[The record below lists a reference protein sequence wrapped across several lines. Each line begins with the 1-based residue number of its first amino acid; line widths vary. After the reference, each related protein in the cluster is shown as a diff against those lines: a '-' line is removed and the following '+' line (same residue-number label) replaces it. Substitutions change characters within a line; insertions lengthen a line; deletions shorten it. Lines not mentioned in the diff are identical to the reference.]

1 MASNDDPQPE
11 VHEYTGLHDW
21 AESTGVELPEPE
33 PEAVDPADAA
43 ERIERLWANA
53 ASPDEFPALR
63 EHRVEQDGEAAVLP
77 AEVRTAA
84 QDAAEALRYGGRK
97 PRRRRGRGKPRA
109 EAGEPAEPPVDPMEA
124 ALDAIEDLLD
134 AKGGVARK
142 ALARVLRLPLS
153 TSAVRDIDLLRI
165 GGTPPEHDQRLAE
178 VYMTDDVIHGDA
190 EVEEIVSPLDYLT
203 SREFTVNEVLFVD
216 GVVRITPM
224 GLLDTLG
231 GVVRITQAHLNRNRG
246 RVHPVVGFKALRF
259 AGTGR
264 HEGNNIRV
272 ARFRLSYRPRA
283 HPLAFFFALQL
294 SRAFEADPAIAELYM
309 GMAQR
314 RGFLEHVGLEED
326 ITAPEAA
333 ALLKERL
340 PGYYLEFP
348 GSGLTP
354 SQTAGERGKMPV
366 EKGKRKRRRKAPGGV
381 TRSIGRGGESLGRDG
396 PREDC
401 VFTWPCRH
409 VAAQQADAGNKY
421 AICSMTFAGWVVSPH
436 ACVLVFLG
444 VLAVQNAVAL
454 ALAISRPRRSRPG
467 RAAR

>member
-134 AKGGVARK
+134 ALGIPEDAYEIGENTLAFPVDADDLAGYPPMPPGYGYKGGVARK

-153 TSAVRDIDLLRI
+153 TSAVRDIDLLRL

-216 GVVRITPM
+216 GVVRITPL

-231 GVVRITQAHLNRNRG
+231 GVLRITQAHLNRNRG

-366 EKGKRKRRRKAPGGV
+366 EKGKRKRRAGAGKA
-381 TRSIGRGGESLGRDG
+381 
-396 PREDC
+396 
-401 VFTWPCRH
+401 
-409 VAAQQADAGNKY
+409 KK
-421 AICSMTFAGWVVSPH
+421 
-436 ACVLVFLG
+436 
-444 VLAVQNAVAL
+444 
-454 ALAISRPRRSRPG
+454 
-467 RAAR
+467 